1 MNLRHRSVSEID
13 FLFFKLRMPS
23 LPSDRCWLGNAHLTS
38 SCFFSICFLLYSVAA
53 DVVPSSPPMDQETLL
68 NVGKPKLI
76 LSQGLV
82 GTDTA
87 LSWSGVS
94 SWSLL
99 SLACVFINVLQKRSR

>member
-1 MNLRHRSVSEID
+1 
-13 FLFFKLRMPS
+13 
-23 LPSDRCWLGNAHLTS
+23 
-38 SCFFSICFLLYSVAA
+38 
-53 DVVPSSPPMDQETLL
+53 MDQEMVL

-87 LSWSGVS
+87 LLWSGVS

-99 SLACVFINVLQKRSR
+99 SLACVFISVLQRNGASRTFLYLSALSGSPIAINT